1 MNYLLDTCVISEL
14 AKKQG
19 KASVVNWVQ
28 QQDHTT
34 LYISSLTLGE
44 IQKGVSKLPSSPKK
58 DDLQIWL
65 EKDVRERFTGKIIGV
80 TVSEALQW
88 GKLQAAA
95 EMLGKPLPL
104 IDSMIAATAIVQDMV
119 LVTRNT
125 KDVEASGV
133 NLLNPWL

>member
-19 KASVVNWVQ
+19 NASVVNWVQ
-28 QQDHTT
+28 QQNHAT

-95 EMLGKPLPL
+95 EMQGKPLPL
-104 IDSMIAATAIVQDMV
+104 IDSMIAAIAIVQDMV